1 MYGGM
6 LERRAVVLV
15 VVGWIGL
22 VLTVSA
28 LGWAEQTEKGT
39 AAMSYAEALQELKR
53 YAQVV
58 ELVGEGGARVA
69 VSPQLQG
76 RVMTSTCDG
85 LDGLSFGFI
94 NWNFLRAGKLDKHFN
109 NYGGEDRFWLSPEGG
124 PYSLWFA
131 PGVPQTLEH
140 WFTPP
145 AFNEGAWPVVSK
157 PEDPF
162 CRMRVPM
169 KLQNTAGTRFEV
181 EVERTVRLLK
191 KEDLAQL
198 FGPEAA
204 QQITAEGVRWVGYET
219 MNVLTNKG
227 EPMTKQKGLISIWIA
242 GMLNAGPQTVV
253 IVPYKAGPEN
263 VLGPVVETSYFGAI
277 PPERIKITPQA
288 VLFLADANY
297 RSKIGTSQR
306 RARNVAGS
314 IDLLNQ
320 VLTLV
325 HFSMPDNPT
334 EVPYM
339 CNLWG
344 EHKGSS
350 YEGDVFN
357 SYNDGPPGEGQPQFG
372 KFYELE
378 SLSPAAELQP
388 GESLRHAH
396 RTIHIQADLKTLA
409 GIARQV
415 LGVDLEEVRSLM
427 FGRK

>member
-1 MYGGM
+1 MHG
-6 LERRAVVLV
+6 LRRGWATMVVA
-15 VVGWIGL
+15 VGWLGA
-22 VLTVSA
+22 VLAGPHWV
-28 LGWAEQTEKGT
+28 WAEQPSKGT
-39 AAMSYAEALQELKR
+39 SAMSYGEALQELKK
-53 YAQVV
+53 YTEVI

-69 VSPQLQG
+69 VCPQLQG
-76 RVMTSTCDG
+76 RVMTSTCAG
-85 LDGLSFGFI
+85 PEGLSFGFI
-94 NWNFLRAGKLDKHFN
+94 NWDFLRAGKSDKHFN

-204 QQITAEGVRWVGYET
+204 GQIAGQGVRWVGYET

-227 EPMTKQKGLISIWIA
+227 EPMTQQKGLISIWIA
-242 GMLNAGPQTVV
+242 GMMNAGPQTVV
-253 IVPYKAGPEN
+253 IVPYKAGPES
-263 VLGPVVETSYFGAI
+263 VLGPVVETSYFGTI

-314 IDLLNQ
+314 IDFQNQ

-325 HFSMPDNPT
+325 HFSMPDNPA

-357 SYNDGPPGEGQPQFG
+357 SYTDGPPGEGKPQMG

-378 SLSPAAELQP
+378 SLSPAAELRP

-396 RTIHIQADLKTLA
+396 RTVHIQADLKVLKP
-409 GIARQV
+409 IARQV
-415 LGVDLEEVRSLM
+415 LGVDLDEVRQQM
-427 FGRK
+427 FGGK

>member
-1 MYGGM
+1 MHG
-6 LERRAVVLV
+6 LRRGWATMVVAVGWVGVVLTGPHRV
-15 VVGWIGL
+15 CAGEP
-22 VLTVSA
+22 S
-28 LGWAEQTEKGT
+28 KGT
-39 AAMSYAEALQELKR
+39 SAMSYGEALQELKK
-53 YAQVV
+53 YTEVI

-69 VSPQLQG
+69 VCPQFQG
-76 RVMTSTCDG
+76 RVMTSTCAG
-85 LDGLSFGFI
+85 PEGLSFGFI
-94 NWNFLRAGKLDKHFN
+94 NWDFLRAGKSDKHFN

-204 QQITAEGVRWVGYET
+204 GQIAGQGVRWVGYET

-227 EPMTKQKGLISIWIA
+227 EPMTQQKGLISIWIA
-242 GMLNAGPQTVV
+242 GMMNAGPQTVV
-253 IVPYKAGPEN
+253 IVPYKAGPES
-263 VLGPVVETSYFGAI
+263 VLGPVVETSYFGTI

-314 IDLLNQ
+314 IDFQNQ

-325 HFSMPDNPT
+325 HFSMPDNPA

-357 SYNDGPPGEGQPQFG
+357 SYTDGPPGEGKPQMG

-378 SLSPAAELQP
+378 SLSPAAELRP

-396 RTIHIQADLKTLA
+396 RTVHIQADLKVLKP
-409 GIARQV
+409 IARQV
-415 LGVDLEEVRSLM
+415 LGVDLDEVRQQM
-427 FGRK
+427 FGGK

>member
-1 MYGGM
+1 M
-6 LERRAVVLV
+6 VVLAGLGM
-15 VVGWIGL
+15 VGLAAASCGL
-22 VLTVSA
+22 V
-28 LGWAEQTEKGT
+28 WAEQGSKGT
-39 AAMSYAEALQELKR
+39 SAMSYTAALQELKK

-76 RVMTSTCDG
+76 RVMTSTCAG
-85 LDGLSFGFI
+85 PEGLSFGFI
-94 NWNFLRAGKLDKHFN
+94 NWDFLKAGKPDKHFN

-131 PGVPQTLEH
+131 PGAPQTLEH

-162 CRMRVPM
+162 CRMHMPM
-169 KLQNTAGTRFEV
+169 KLQNTAGARFEV

-204 QQITAEGVRWVGYET
+204 RLMAADGIQWVGYET

-227 EPMTKQKGLISIWIA
+227 EPMSKQKGLISIWIA
-242 GMLNAGPQTVV
+242 GMMNAGPQTVV
-253 IVPYKAGPEN
+253 IVPYKAGPES
-263 VLGPVVETSYFGAI
+263 VLGPVVETSYFGVI
-277 PPERIKITPQA
+277 PPDRVKITPQA

-314 IDLLNQ
+314 IDFQNQ

-325 HFSMPDNPT
+325 HFSMPDNPA
-334 EVPYM
+334 EHAYM

-357 SYNDGPPGEGQPQFG
+357 SYTDGPPGEGKPQMG

-396 RTIHIQADLKTLA
+396 RTIHIQADLKTLVP
-409 GIARQV
+409 IARQV
-415 LGVDLEEVRSLM
+415 LGVDLEEVRTLM
-427 FGRK
+427 FGQK

>member
-6 LERRAVVLV
+6 VPRRTVVLGGLGM
-15 VVGWIGL
+15 VGLLLAGL
-22 VLTVSA
+22 GVL
-28 LGWAEQTEKGT
+28 WAEAKEKGT
-39 AAMSYAEALQELKR
+39 GTMSYGEAVQELKK
-53 YAQVV
+53 YADVV

-76 RVMTSTCDG
+76 RVMTSTCAG
-85 LDGLSFGFI
+85 PDGLSFGFI
-94 NWNFLRAGKLDKHFN
+94 NWTFLKAGKKDKHFN

-145 AFNEGAWPVVSK
+145 AFNDGAWPVVSR

-169 KLQNTAGTRFEV
+169 KLQNTAGTHFEV

-198 FGPEAA
+198 FGPGAA
-204 QQITAEGVRWVGYET
+204 GQITAPGVRWVGYET

-227 EPMTKQKGLISIWIA
+227 EPMSRQKGLISIWIA

-253 IVPYKAGPEN
+253 IAPYKAGPEN
-263 VLGPVVETSYFGAI
+263 VLGPVVETGYFGPI

-297 RSKIGTSQR
+297 RAKIGISQR

-314 IDLLNQ
+314 IDFQNQ

-325 HFSMPDNPT
+325 QFSMPDNPADHL
-334 EVPYM
+334 YM

-344 EHKGSS
+344 QHKGSS
-350 YEGDVFN
+350 YQGDVFN

-396 RTIHIQADLKTLA
+396 RTVHIQADLKTLA
-409 GIARQV
+409 PIARQV
-415 LGVDLEEVRSLM
+415 LGVDLQEVRRLM

>member
-1 MYGGM
+1 M
-6 LERRAVVLV
+6 VVA
-15 VVGWIGL
+15 VGWLGA
-22 VLTVSA
+22 VLAGPHWV
-28 LGWAEQTEKGT
+28 WAEQPSKGT
-39 AAMSYAEALQELKR
+39 SAMSYGEALQELKK
-53 YAQVV
+53 YTEVI

-69 VSPQLQG
+69 VCPQFQG
-76 RVMTSTCDG
+76 RVMTSTCAG
-85 LDGLSFGFI
+85 PEGLSFGFI
-94 NWNFLRAGKLDKHFN
+94 NWDFLRAGKSDKHFN

-181 EVERTVRLLK
+181 EVERTVLLLK

-204 QQITAEGVRWVGYET
+204 GQIAGQGVRWVGYET

-227 EPMTKQKGLISIWIA
+227 EPMTQQKGLISIWIA
-242 GMLNAGPQTVV
+242 GMMNAGPQTVV
-253 IVPYKAGPEN
+253 IVPYKAGPES
-263 VLGPVVETSYFGAI
+263 VLGPVVETSYFGTI

-314 IDLLNQ
+314 IDFQNQ

-325 HFSMPDNPT
+325 HFSMPDNPA

-357 SYNDGPPGEGQPQFG
+357 SYTDGPPGEGKPQMG

-378 SLSPAAELQP
+378 SLSPAAELRP

-396 RTIHIQADLKTLA
+396 RTVHIQADLKVLKP
-409 GIARQV
+409 IARQV
-415 LGVDLEEVRSLM
+415 LGVDLDEVRQQM
-427 FGRK
+427 FGGK

>member
-6 LERRAVVLV
+6 VPWRMVVLAGLGM
-15 VVGWIGL
+15 VGLAAASCGL
-22 VLTVSA
+22 V
-28 LGWAEQTEKGT
+28 WAEQGSKGT
-39 AAMSYAEALQELKR
+39 SAMSYTAALQELKK

-76 RVMTSTCDG
+76 RVMTSTCAG
-85 LDGLSFGFI
+85 PEGLSFGFI
-94 NWNFLRAGKLDKHFN
+94 NWDFLKAGKPDKHFN

-131 PGVPQTLEH
+131 PGAPQTLEH

-162 CRMRVPM
+162 CRMHMPM
-169 KLQNTAGTRFEV
+169 KLQNTAGARFEV

-204 QQITAEGVRWVGYET
+204 RLMAADGIQWVGYET

-227 EPMTKQKGLISIWIA
+227 EPMSKQKGLISIWIA
-242 GMLNAGPQTVV
+242 GMMNAGPQTVV
-253 IVPYKAGPEN
+253 IVPYKAGPES
-263 VLGPVVETSYFGAI
+263 VLGPVVETSYFGVI
-277 PPERIKITPQA
+277 PPDRVKITPQA

-314 IDLLNQ
+314 IDFQNQ

-325 HFSMPDNPT
+325 HFSMPDNPA
-334 EVPYM
+334 EHAYM

-357 SYNDGPPGEGQPQFG
+357 SYTDGPPGEGKPQMG

-396 RTIHIQADLKTLA
+396 RTIHIQADLKTLVP
-409 GIARQV
+409 IARQV
-415 LGVDLEEVRSLM
+415 LGVDLEEVRTLM

>member
-6 LERRAVVLV
+6 VPWRMVVLAGLGM
-15 VVGWIGL
+15 VGLAAASCGL
-22 VLTVSA
+22 V
-28 LGWAEQTEKGT
+28 WAEQGSKGT
-39 AAMSYAEALQELKR
+39 SAMSYTAALQELKK

-76 RVMTSTCDG
+76 RVMTSTCAG
-85 LDGLSFGFI
+85 PEGLSFGFI
-94 NWNFLRAGKLDKHFN
+94 NWDFLKAGKPDKHFN

-131 PGVPQTLEH
+131 PGASQTLEH

-162 CRMRVPM
+162 CRMHMPM
-169 KLQNTAGTRFEV
+169 KLQNTAGARFEV

-204 QQITAEGVRWVGYET
+204 RLMAADGIQWVGYET

-227 EPMTKQKGLISIWIA
+227 EPMSKQKGLISIWIA
-242 GMLNAGPQTVV
+242 GMMNAGPQTVV
-253 IVPYKAGPEN
+253 IVPYKAGPES
-263 VLGPVVETSYFGAI
+263 VLGPVVETSYFGVI
-277 PPERIKITPQA
+277 PPDRVKITPQA

-314 IDLLNQ
+314 IDFQNQ

-325 HFSMPDNPT
+325 HFSMPDNPA
-334 EVPYM
+334 EHAYM

-357 SYNDGPPGEGQPQFG
+357 SYTDGPPGEGKPQMG

-396 RTIHIQADLKTLA
+396 RTIHIQADLKTLVP
-409 GIARQV
+409 IARQV
-415 LGVDLEEVRSLM
+415 LGVDLEEVRTLM
-427 FGRK
+427 FGQK

>member
-1 MYGGM
+1 MVVAVGWVG
-6 LERRAVVLV
+6 VVLTGPHRV
-15 VVGWIGL
+15 CAGEP
-22 VLTVSA
+22 S
-28 LGWAEQTEKGT
+28 KGT
-39 AAMSYAEALQELKR
+39 SAMSYGEALQELKK
-53 YAQVV
+53 YTEVI

-69 VSPQLQG
+69 VCPQFQG
-76 RVMTSTCDG
+76 RVMTSTCAG
-85 LDGLSFGFI
+85 PEGLSFGFI
-94 NWNFLRAGKLDKHFN
+94 NWDFLRAGKSDKHFN

-204 QQITAEGVRWVGYET
+204 GQIAGQGVRWVGYET

-227 EPMTKQKGLISIWIA
+227 EPMTQQKGLISIWIA
-242 GMLNAGPQTVV
+242 GMMNAGPQTVV
-253 IVPYKAGPEN
+253 IVPYKAGPES
-263 VLGPVVETSYFGAI
+263 VLGPVVETSYFGTI

-314 IDLLNQ
+314 IDFQNQ

-325 HFSMPDNPT
+325 HFSMPDNPA

-357 SYNDGPPGEGQPQFG
+357 SYTDGPPGEGKPQMG

-378 SLSPAAELQP
+378 SLSPAAELRP

-396 RTIHIQADLKTLA
+396 RTVHIQADLKVLKP
-409 GIARQV
+409 IARQV
-415 LGVDLEEVRSLM
+415 LGVDLDEVRQQM
-427 FGRK
+427 FGGK

>member
-1 MYGGM
+1 MYGVIVQHRTTMLGELGM
-6 LERRAVVLV
+6 FSLMLA
-15 VVGWIGL
+15 GWGL
-22 VLTVSA
+22 VCA
-28 LGWAEQTEKGT
+28 AETGKGSG
-39 AAMSYAEALQELKR
+39 AMSYAEAVQELKK
-53 YAQVV
+53 YAEVV

-69 VSPQLQG
+69 ICPQLQG
-76 RVMTSTCDG
+76 RVMTSTCG
-85 LDGLSFGFI
+85 GPEGLSFGFI
-94 NWNFLRAGKLDKHFN
+94 NWDFLKAGKLDKHFN
-109 NYGGEDRFWLSPEGG
+109 NYGGEERLWLSPEGG

-131 PGVPQTLEH
+131 PGVPQTLEN

-145 AFNEGAWPVVSK
+145 SLNEGSWPVVSK
-157 PEDPF
+157 PEEPF

-169 KLQNTAGTRFEV
+169 KLQNTAGSRFEV

-191 KEDLAQL
+191 KEDLDQFFGRQVAQL
-198 FGPEAA
+198 
-204 QQITAEGVRWVGYET
+204 ITGEGVRWVGYET

-227 EPMTKQKGLISIWIA
+227 EPMTKQKGLISIWIL
-242 GMLNAGPQTVV
+242 GMFNAGSQTVV
-253 IVPYKAGPEN
+253 IAPYKAGPES
-263 VLGPVVETSYFGAI
+263 VLGPVVETGYFGAI

-288 VLFLADANY
+288 VLFLADGNY

-306 RARNVAGS
+306 RARNVAGA
-314 IDLLNQ
+314 IDFQNQ

-325 HFSMPDNPT
+325 HFSMPDNPA
-334 EVPYM
+334 ELPYM

-357 SYNDGPPGEGQPQFG
+357 SYNDGPPGEGKPQFG

-388 GESLRHAH
+388 GETLRHAH
-396 RTIHIQADLKTLA
+396 RTIHIQADLKTLHI
-409 GIARQV
+409 IARQV
-415 LGVDLEEVRSLM
+415 LGVDLEEVRNLM